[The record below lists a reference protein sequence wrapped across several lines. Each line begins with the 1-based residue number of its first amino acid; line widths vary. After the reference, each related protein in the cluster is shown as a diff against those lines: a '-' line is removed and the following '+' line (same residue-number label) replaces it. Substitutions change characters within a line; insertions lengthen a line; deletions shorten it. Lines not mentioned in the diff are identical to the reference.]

1 MASEVIGHELVKL
14 RNICYLESLGSAV
27 VVLNIILP
35 SQVENFSVY
44 FTTIAYPVPSTSFT
58 SSVVRFVSGFVLE
71 STRVALRS
79 GPST

>member
-44 FTTIAYPVPSTSFT
+44 FATIAYRLQVSLPQL
-58 SSVVRFVSGFVLE
+58 FVSFLGLFWKA
-71 STRVALRS
+71 R
-79 GPST
+79 G